1 MATETERFAELMSE
15 LKERS
20 GRSYGTLAKRLHSSN
35 STLHR
40 YCNGAAVPTEFATV
54 ERFAK
59 VCGATA
65 DELLVLHQRWHRA
78 LAERRRETAPTAA
91 PKATDSE
98 DSTGSTGSTD
108 YKAAAT
114 EASTAA
120 VAEEAGPGPAGPDEA
135 APEGGKTPAA
145 VAKPEPRAGRRRRL
159 LVGAAAALAVAVI
172 AGTVVAIS
180 TVGGTGHTSHEERH
194 GSVRGASHEG
204 MPLGAAAPGTSYG
217 ASSSATPSPSSSP
230 TAAPSAS
237 PGKGASSATG
247 ADPIAVS
254 VMPDN
259 WGSPCDQ
266 WFALDQEPGKVP
278 PPPVRN
284 ATAGWAGALRAVPA
298 GHLRLQLTVQ
308 GTGSGPTVLNGMYV
322 HVVSAHKAPR
332 WNTYTMGAGCGG
344 ELDPASFAVDLDNP
358 SPRPK
363 PVPGKEGERPTTT
376 SDFPYKVSAGDP
388 QVLNVD
394 AFTVG
399 QDVSWYLELAWSS
412 GGHQGTTIIKDNG
425 RPFRTVAL
433 NTEQRYWYNANTSA
447 WLPLT

>member
-40 YCNGAAVPTEFATV
+40 YCNGATVPTDFAPV

-78 LAERRRETAPTAA
+78 LAERRRETAPAA
-91 PKATDSE
+91 GSE
-98 DSTGSTGSTD
+98 AGGSKGSGSEETG
-108 YKAAAT
+108 
-114 EASTAA
+114 ASTAA
-120 VAEEAGPGPAGPDEA
+120 VAEEAAPAPAGPDEA
-135 APEGGKTPAA
+135 LAPEDEKAPAA
-145 VAKPEPRAGRRRRL
+145 AAKPEPRTRRRRL
-159 LVGAAAALAVAVI
+159 LIAAAAALAVAVI
-172 AGTVVAIS
+172 AGSVVALS
-180 TVGGTGHTSHEERH
+180 TVGGSTTGHPSHEERH
-194 GSVRGASHEG
+194 SSVRGASHEG
-204 MPLGAAAPGTSYG
+204 TPLGAAAPGTSYG
-217 ASSSATPSPSSSP
+217 ASASVTPSPSPSSSS
-230 TAAPSAS
+230 TAAAPSAS
-237 PGKGASSATG
+237 SEKGASSATG
-247 ADPIAVS
+247 ADPFTVS

-259 WGSPCDQ
+259 WGSGCDQ
-266 WFALDQEPGKVP
+266 WFALDQAPGKVP

-284 ATAGWAGALRAVPA
+284 ATSGWAGTLGAVPA
-298 GHLRLQLTVQ
+298 GHLRLQVTVQ
-308 GTGSGPTVLNGMYV
+308 GTGSSPTVLNGMYI
-322 HVVSAHKAPR
+322 HVVSAHKTPR
-332 WNTYTMGAGCGG
+332 WNSYTMGAGCGG
-344 ELDPASFAVDLDNP
+344 ALEPASFAVDLDNP

-376 SDFPYKVSAGDP
+376 TDFPYKVSADDP
-388 QVLNVD
+388 QVLNID

-412 GGHQGTTIIKDNG
+412 GGRQKTTIVNDNG

-447 WLPLT
+447 WLPVS